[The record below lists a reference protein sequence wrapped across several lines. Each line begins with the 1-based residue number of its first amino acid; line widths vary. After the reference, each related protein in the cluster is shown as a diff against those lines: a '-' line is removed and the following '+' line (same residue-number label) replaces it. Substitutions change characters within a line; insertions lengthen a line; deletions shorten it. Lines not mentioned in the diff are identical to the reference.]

1 MRKRIAMAQGDMTG
15 DGAAETVILTGE
27 QREGTAYWQNIELE
41 IIDGRSGKSVR
52 VALALNEGYEPQI
65 LLGCMTARN
74 RVDALIAMDTGS
86 SGAIGLYTVVGF
98 VSGAYRTL
106 FDSER
111 FAQEMRYTVT
121 YLDQYAVRAQ
131 SENTGMNY
139 YIDLAGKDAAE
150 LGRIYRE
157 DGTLRQPQE
166 GFVDPISLLYPADV
180 NRDGLLE
187 LVAWQRIS
195 GLYHADALGDFI
207 NTLAWNGR
215 AFALASQTVGILGV
229 GRNSEKSF

>member
-52 VALALNEGYEPQI
+52 VALALNEGYEPQL

-150 LGRIYRE
+150 LTRIYRE
-157 DGTLRQPQE
+157 DGTLR
-166 GFVDPISLLYPADV
+166 
-180 NRDGLLE
+180 
-187 LVAWQRIS
+187 
-195 GLYHADALGDFI
+195 
-207 NTLAWNGR
+207 
-215 AFALASQTVGILGV
+215 
-229 GRNSEKSF
+229 

>member
-1 MRKRIAMAQGDMTG
+1 
-15 DGAAETVILTGE
+15 
-27 QREGTAYWQNIELE
+27 
-41 IIDGRSGKSVR
+41 
-52 VALALNEGYEPQI
+52 
-65 LLGCMTARN
+65 
-74 RVDALIAMDTGS
+74 MDTGS

-150 LGRIYRE
+150 LTRIYRE
-157 DGTLRQPQE
+157 DGTTQTAAGGLCRPYQPAVSGRRQS
-166 GFVDPISLLYPADV
+166 GWAAGAG
-180 NRDGLLE
+180 R
-187 LVAWQRIS
+187 VAAHQRAVS
-195 GLYHADALGDFI
+195 CRRLGRFH
-207 NTLAWNGR
+207 
-215 AFALASQTVGILGV
+215 
-229 GRNSEKSF
+229 

>member
-27 QREGTAYWQNIELE
+27 QRDGTAYWQNIELE

-52 VALALNEGYEPQI
+52 VALTLNEGYEPQL
-65 LLGCMTARN
+65 LLGCMTDRN

-131 SENTGMNY
+131 SENTMRTPWAISSTRWHGMDGRSRLPRKRWVFWGLAEILKKVFKKREPFQT
-139 YIDLAGKDAAE
+139 YI
-150 LGRIYRE
+150 R
-157 DGTLRQPQE
+157 
-166 GFVDPISLLYPADV
+166 LYSI
-180 NRDGLLE
+180 E
-187 LVAWQRIS
+187 QR
-195 GLYHADALGDFI
+195 G
-207 NTLAWNGR
+207 
-215 AFALASQTVGILGV
+215 
-229 GRNSEKSF
+229 SEKK

>member
-52 VALALNEGYEPQI
+52 VALALNEGYEPQL

-121 YLDQYAVRAQ
+121 YLDQYAC
-131 SENTGMNY
+131 
-139 YIDLAGKDAAE
+139 
-150 LGRIYRE
+150 
-157 DGTLRQPQE
+157 
-166 GFVDPISLLYPADV
+166 
-180 NRDGLLE
+180 
-187 LVAWQRIS
+187 
-195 GLYHADALGDFI
+195 
-207 NTLAWNGR
+207 WN
-215 AFALASQTVGILGV
+215 LI
-229 GRNSEKSF
+229 

>member
-139 YIDLAGKDAAE
+139 NIDLAGKDAAE
-150 LGRIYRE
+150 LTRIYRE

-166 GFVDPISLLYPADV
+166 GFVDPVSLLYPADV

-215 AFALASQTVGILGV
+215 TFALASQTVGILGI